1 MNHGGESPAR
11 ADYDDDEEFENI
23 SLPEVR
29 KNGPPPRPV
38 IDSWD
43 EESQIQNKND
53 KRKQSNMLQPLITY
67 KVENLG
73 EDFDETPWVPPTV
86 LLVN

>member
-1 MNHGGESPAR
+1 MRNGGNVFR